1 VVIKTTTLAEVATIL
16 ATINRPITIPEEILL
31 PPPTVLG
38 EAAVVAQVVG
48 EVVEVLEEAQEVV
61 N

>member
-1 VVIKTTTLAEVATIL
+1 MLAEVAPIL
-16 ATINRPITIPEEILL
+16 AAINRPITIPEEVLL

>member
-1 VVIKTTTLAEVATIL
+1 MVIKTTTLAEVAKIL

-38 EAAVVAQVVG
+38 EAAVVAQVVE
-48 EVVEVLEEAQEVV
+48 EVLEVLEEAQEVV

>member
-1 VVIKTTTLAEVATIL
+1 MLAEVAPIL
-16 ATINRPITIPEEILL
+16 ATINRPITIPEEVLL

-48 EVVEVLEEAQEVV
+48 EVIEVVEEAQEVV

>member
-1 VVIKTTTLAEVATIL
+1 MLAEVAPIL
-16 ATINRPITIPEEILL
+16 AAINRPITIPEEVLL

-38 EAAVVAQVVG
+38 EAAVVVQVVG
-48 EVVEVLEEAQEVV
+48 EVVEVAEEAQEVV

>member
-1 VVIKTTTLAEVATIL
+1 MVIKTTTLAEVATIL

-38 EAAVVAQVVG
+38 EAAVVVQVVG
-48 EVVEVLEEAQEVV
+48 EVVEVVEEAQEVV

>member
-1 VVIKTTTLAEVATIL
+1 MLAEVAPIL
-16 ATINRPITIPEEILL
+16 AAINRPITIPEEVLL

-38 EAAVVAQVVG
+38 EAAVVVQVVG
-48 EVVEVLEEAQEVV
+48 KVVEEAQEVV

>member
-1 VVIKTTTLAEVATIL
+1 MVIKTTTLAEVAKIL

-48 EVVEVLEEAQEVV
+48 EVVEVVEEAQEVV

>member
-1 VVIKTTTLAEVATIL
+1 MLAEVAPIL
-16 ATINRPITIPEEILL
+16 AAINRPITILEEVLL

-38 EAAVVAQVVG
+38 EAVVAQVVE
-48 EVVEVLEEAQEVV
+48 EVVEEAQEVV